1 MANKKEIPIKFTA
14 DTEDLKKADKEVKKL
29 SDSAIKKSK
38 TLSRNL
44 KRRFNEVKNSITYL
58 KKEGIDTADVM
69 SRLKNLMSDETIF
82 TKKGIVR
89 SRFTSNQDVENLKMM
104 VEEFKTLGKLSDKL
118 RGNLVSSRSQ
128 YSASIRQKA
137 EENAAFN
144 AKMSEAGFQDISNK
158 NVRRLSEKFESLI
171 RKADKFGNKGLS
183 TKTSLATMYSGLEG
197 SFGTLL
203 SSYIEKVEQ
212 LQRAYLN
219 TAGGA
224 DKLNKELTQLKRNF
238 GNDVDNVVKKYS
250 DGINDANDK
259 LKELAKTMEAESKG
273 QISALQ
279 KLSKRAGI
287 YLSYR
292 LINEATVGFENL
304 VKAAFQMETKFADIQ
319 SITAATNE
327 DMSKLKTT
335 IFEVGQNSKFTVD
348 ELAEATTTLGQAGL
362 SANEINNVLE
372 TTSNLAM
379 ATGSSLESTVDVM
392 TSAIAVWGLNSEEA
406 EHLADIMVSGMNKTK
421 ATLDTFRMSVQYA
434 GSTVAGLNVN
444 FEDFAAVIS
453 AAANAG
459 LRSSVIGTGLRAVI
473 SELQAPTVR
482 LVENL
487 SKLGITQEDVDIRA
501 IGLIQTLQN
510 LKDSGINASNAYQIF
525 NKRAATF
532 YVSLLG
538 QIDSIEE
545 LRKAFSETN
554 VAVKAA
560 GIQMDTASAKFTALK
575 NRMVEGFYEM
585 QQSSRGW
592 IDYLIAGINKVL
604 DLISKIHSGFN
615 YLTMSKTQN
624 ALGDTEEF
632 VKGKSKVLLKGKNLE
647 SSLTSGKDSYT
658 SDMIK
663 LNNAIAKYNVMAKEE
678 GGITIKQAEN
688 VEDLKDKYDELLK
701 VLRGFNLGVSGSI
714 NNQISGVYNQA
725 ASSGLSDLLSS
736 KQYDRASRSVI
747 SERAGWFGNK
757 YKVSEALDKESTEL
771 FTEYFEDVKNRLK
784 KGENLESINESYAKK
799 GLSDLQKLILER
811 AITSV
816 KEALKTSNFLSNFL
830 VKDSE
835 EQIKKVVEQNQGN
848 EVTNNWDKLSSENR
862 QLKAK
867 DLNSRINNLL
877 AKGLDERSEAVK
889 ALYKQLDELE
899 KINIDLDYKSGNI
912 SDVEHTTA
920 LRDLETKILNRGK
933 SKYPDGRMPKTDALL
948 EAYKLRIAAAQ
959 YPSERASAYRQGALN
974 YLNENSTA
982 GMSEL
987 YGYYS
992 NKASKLES
1000 LKAGIV
1006 NKQTLNDMKKS
1017 YGDLF
1022 DAVNKGQISVEEADR
1037 KSNNVVS
1044 TMLSLD
1050 KSIQQVEG
1058 EFGNLDNVS
1067 LDNINEQ
1074 LSTLNDKLNA
1084 IRNSSLSP
1092 WEKFAEGWYKTVQE
1106 MAKQYDSVSLG
1117 KLFAE
1122 DVGNGLSN
1130 ALYEISTSSK
1140 SVKESFKDMARSIV
1154 EDLNKM
1160 IIKMIVFK
1168 AIEAGANSFIG
1179 IEDMGGTKTGD
1190 APIPTPRPTRGAAT
1204 GGLVR
1209 GGTANRDS
1217 VGAKLMPGEYVLKK
1231 SAVDALG
1238 TNFLNDL
1245 NTNAAQTLSN
1255 TAAQLGGMSYDNES
1269 TSEPSVVNVWV
1280 VSKEEEAQMGPNDII
1295 ATISRDIRN
1304 GGQTKRLIQS
1314 VVAGRK

>member
-1 MANKKEIPIKFTA
+1 MANEKEIPIKFTG
-14 DTEDLKKADKEVKKL
+14 DTEDLKKSYKEVDKL

-38 TLSRNL
+38 TLSKNL
-44 KRRFNEVKNSITYL
+44 KRRLNEVKNSITYL

-69 SRLKNLMSDETIF
+69 SRLKNLMSDEAIF
-82 TKKGIVR
+82 TKKGVVR
-89 SRFTSNQDVENLKMM
+89 SRFTSNEDVKNLQMM
-104 VEEFKTLGKLSDKL
+104 VEEFKTLAKLSDKL

-171 RKADKFGNKGLS
+171 RKADRFGNKGLS

-203 SSYIEKVEQ
+203 SSYIAKVEQ
-212 LQRAYLN
+212 SQRAHLN
-219 TAGGA
+219 TPGGA

-238 GNDVDNVVKKYS
+238 GSDVDNIVKKYS
-250 DGINDANDK
+250 DGINEANDK
-259 LKELAKTMEAESKG
+259 LKELAKTMEAESKKT
-273 QISALQ
+273 SALR
-279 KLSKRAGI
+279 KLGKRAGI

-406 EHLADIMVSGMNKTK
+406 EHLADVMVSGMNKTK

-487 SKLGITQEDVDIRA
+487 SKLGITQEDVDIRS

-545 LRKAFSETN
+545 LRKAFSETD

-604 DLISKIHSGFN
+604 DLISKLHSGFN

-658 SDMIK
+658 SDIIK

-725 ASSGLSDLLSS
+725 ASSGLNDLLSS

-747 SERAGWFGNK
+747 SERVGWFGNK
-757 YKVSEALDKESTEL
+757 YKVSEALDKETTEL

-799 GLSDLQKLILER
+799 GLSDLQKFILER

-830 VKDSE
+830 IKDSE
-835 EQIKKVVEQNQGN
+835 EQIKTVVEQSQGN
-848 EVTNNWDKLSSENR
+848 EVSSNWDKLSSENR

-1000 LKAGIV
+1000 LKAGVV

-1058 EFGNLDNVS
+1058 EFGNLDNIS

-1168 AIEAGANSFIG
+1168 AIEAGANSF
-1179 IEDMGGTKTGD
+1179 MGNGVEESGGVISSGSFTTHS
-1190 APIPTPRPTRGAAT
+1190 AT

-1269 TSEPSVVNVWV
+1269 ASEPSVVNVWV

>member
-38 TLSRNL
+38 TLSENL
-44 KRRFNEVKNSITYL
+44 KRRLNEVKNSITYL

-89 SRFTSNQDVENLKMM
+89 SRFTSNQDVKNLQMM
-104 VEEFKTLGKLSDKL
+104 VEEFKTLAKLSDKL

-203 SSYIEKVEQ
+203 SSYIAKVEQ

-238 GNDVDNVVKKYS
+238 GSDVDNIVKKYS

-259 LKELAKTMEAESKG
+259 LKELAKTMEAESKKT
-273 QISALQ
+273 SALR

-406 EHLADIMVSGMNKTK
+406 EHLADVMVSGMNKTK

-482 LVENL
+482 LAENL
-487 SKLGITQEDVDIRA
+487 SKLGITQEDVDIRS

-545 LRKAFSETN
+545 LRKAFSETD

-604 DLISKIHSGFN
+604 DLISKLHSGFN
-615 YLTMSKTQN
+615 YLTMSKTQD

-663 LNNAIAKYNVMAKEE
+663 LNNAIAIYNVMAKEE

-757 YKVSEALDKESTEL
+757 NKVSEALDKETTEL

-799 GLSDLQKLILER
+799 GLSDLQKVILER

-848 EVTNNWDKLSSENR
+848 EVSSNWDKLSSENR

-1000 LKAGIV
+1000 LKAGVV

-1084 IRNSSLSP
+1084 IRNSSLSS

-1168 AIEAGANSFIG
+1168 AIEAGANSF
-1179 IEDMGGTKTGD
+1179 MGNGVEESGGVISSGSFTTHS
-1190 APIPTPRPTRGAAT
+1190 AT

-1269 TSEPSVVNVWV
+1269 ASEPSVVNVWV

>member
-44 KRRFNEVKNSITYL
+44 KYRFNEVKNSITYL

-82 TKKGIVR
+82 TKKGTVR

-144 AKMSEAGFQDISNK
+144 AKMSEAGFQDISSK

-171 RKADKFGNKGLS
+171 RKADRFGNKGLS

-212 LQRAYLN
+212 LQRTYLN

-238 GNDVDNVVKKYS
+238 GNDVDNTVKKYS
-250 DGINDANDK
+250 DGINEANDK

-406 EHLADIMVSGMNKTK
+406 EHLADVMVSGMNKTK

-482 LVENL
+482 LVKNL
-487 SKLGITQEDVDIRA
+487 SKLGITQEDVDIRS

-510 LKDSGINASNAYQIF
+510 LKDSGVNASNAYQIF

-545 LRKAFSETN
+545 LRKAFSETD

-604 DLISKIHSGFN
+604 DLISKLHSGFN
-615 YLTMSKTQN
+615 YLTMSKTQD

-771 FTEYFEDVKNRLK
+771 FSEYFEDVKNRLK
-784 KGENLESINESYAKK
+784 KGENLESINESYDKK
-799 GLSDLQKLILER
+799 GLSDLQKVILER

-830 VKDSE
+830 IKDSE

-848 EVTNNWDKLSSENR
+848 KVSSNWDKHSN
-862 QLKAK
+862 A
-867 DLNSRINNLL
+867 
-877 AKGLDERSEAVK
+877 
-889 ALYKQLDELE
+889 
-899 KINIDLDYKSGNI
+899 
-912 SDVEHTTA
+912 H
-920 LRDLETKILNRGK
+920 
-933 SKYPDGRMPKTDALL
+933 MPKTDAVL

-992 NKASKLES
+992 NKVSKLES

-1022 DAVNKGQISVEEADR
+1022 EAVNKGQISVEEADR

-1130 ALYEISTSSK
+1130 ALYEISTGSK

-1168 AIEAGANSFIG
+1168 AIESGANYFMGNG
-1179 IEDMGGTKTGD
+1179 IEESGGVTSSGSFT
-1190 APIPTPRPTRGAAT
+1190 THSAT

-1269 TSEPSVVNVWV
+1269 ASEPSVVNVWV

>member
-1 MANKKEIPIKFTA
+1 MLHPF
-14 DTEDLKKADKEVKKL
+14 VC
-29 SDSAIKKSK
+29 
-38 TLSRNL
+38 
-44 KRRFNEVKNSITYL
+44 
-58 KKEGIDTADVM
+58 
-69 SRLKNLMSDETIF
+69 
-82 TKKGIVR
+82 
-89 SRFTSNQDVENLKMM
+89 
-104 VEEFKTLGKLSDKL
+104 EF
-118 RGNLVSSRSQ
+118 
-128 YSASIRQKA
+128 
-137 EENAAFN
+137 
-144 AKMSEAGFQDISNK
+144 
-158 NVRRLSEKFESLI
+158 
-171 RKADKFGNKGLS
+171 
-183 TKTSLATMYSGLEG
+183 
-197 SFGTLL
+197 
-203 SSYIEKVEQ
+203 
-212 LQRAYLN
+212 
-219 TAGGA
+219 
-224 DKLNKELTQLKRNF
+224 
-238 GNDVDNVVKKYS
+238 
-250 DGINDANDK
+250 
-259 LKELAKTMEAESKG
+259 
-273 QISALQ
+273 
-279 KLSKRAGI
+279 
-287 YLSYR
+287 
-292 LINEATVGFENL
+292 
-304 VKAAFQMETKFADIQ
+304 
-319 SITAATNE
+319 
-327 DMSKLKTT
+327 
-335 IFEVGQNSKFTVD
+335 
-348 ELAEATTTLGQAGL
+348 
-362 SANEINNVLE
+362 
-372 TTSNLAM
+372 
-379 ATGSSLESTVDVM
+379 
-392 TSAIAVWGLNSEEA
+392 
-406 EHLADIMVSGMNKTK
+406 
-421 ATLDTFRMSVQYA
+421 
-434 GSTVAGLNVN
+434 
-444 FEDFAAVIS
+444 
-453 AAANAG
+453 
-459 LRSSVIGTGLRAVI
+459 
-473 SELQAPTVR
+473 
-482 LVENL
+482 
-487 SKLGITQEDVDIRA
+487 
-501 IGLIQTLQN
+501 
-510 LKDSGINASNAYQIF
+510 
-525 NKRAATF
+525 
-532 YVSLLG
+532 
-538 QIDSIEE
+538 
-545 LRKAFSETN
+545 
-554 VAVKAA
+554 
-560 GIQMDTASAKFTALK
+560 
-575 NRMVEGFYEM
+575 
-585 QQSSRGW
+585 
-592 IDYLIAGINKVL
+592 
-604 DLISKIHSGFN
+604 
-615 YLTMSKTQN
+615 
-624 ALGDTEEF
+624 
-632 VKGKSKVLLKGKNLE
+632 
-647 SSLTSGKDSYT
+647 
-658 SDMIK
+658 
-663 LNNAIAKYNVMAKEE
+663 
-678 GGITIKQAEN
+678 
-688 VEDLKDKYDELLK
+688 
-701 VLRGFNLGVSGSI
+701 
-714 NNQISGVYNQA
+714 
-725 ASSGLSDLLSS
+725 
-736 KQYDRASRSVI
+736 
-747 SERAGWFGNK
+747 
-757 YKVSEALDKESTEL
+757 
-771 FTEYFEDVKNRLK
+771 
-784 KGENLESINESYAKK
+784 
-799 GLSDLQKLILER
+799 
-811 AITSV
+811 
-816 KEALKTSNFLSNFL
+816 
-830 VKDSE
+830 
-835 EQIKKVVEQNQGN
+835 
-848 EVTNNWDKLSSENR
+848 
-862 QLKAK
+862 
-867 DLNSRINNLL
+867 
-877 AKGLDERSEAVK
+877 
-889 ALYKQLDELE
+889 E

-1122 DVGNGLSN
+1122 DVGNGLSD

-1168 AIEAGANSFIG
+1168 AIEAGANSF
-1179 IEDMGGTKTGD
+1179 MGNGVEESGGVISSGSFTTHS
-1190 APIPTPRPTRGAAT
+1190 AT

-1269 TSEPSVVNVWV
+1269 ASEPSVVNVWV

>member
-38 TLSRNL
+38 TLSENL
-44 KRRFNEVKNSITYL
+44 KRRLNEVKNSITYL

-69 SRLKNLMSDETIF
+69 SRLKNLMSDEAIF
-82 TKKGIVR
+82 TKKGVVR
-89 SRFTSNQDVENLKMM
+89 SRFTSNQDVKNLQMM
-104 VEEFKTLGKLSDKL
+104 VEEFKTLAKLSDKL

-144 AKMSEAGFQDISNK
+144 AKMSAAGFQDISSK

-171 RKADKFGNKGLS
+171 RKADRFGNKGLS

-203 SSYIEKVEQ
+203 SSYIAKVEQ

-238 GNDVDNVVKKYS
+238 GSDVDNNVKKYS
-250 DGINDANDK
+250 DEINKANNK
-259 LKELAKTMEAESKG
+259 LRELAKTMEVESKG
-273 QISALQ
+273 QMSALQ

-406 EHLADIMVSGMNKTK
+406 EHLADVMVSGMNKTK

-487 SKLGITQEDVDIRA
+487 SKLGITQEDVDIRS

-604 DLISKIHSGFN
+604 DLISKLHSGFN

-799 GLSDLQKLILER
+799 GLSDLQKVILER

-830 VKDSE
+830 IKDSE
-835 EQIKKVVEQNQGN
+835 EQIKTVVEQSQGN
-848 EVTNNWDKLSSENR
+848 EVSSNWDKLSSENR

-899 KINIDLDYKSGNI
+899 KTNIDLDYKSGNI
-912 SDVEHTTA
+912 SDVEHTIA
-920 LRDLETKILNRGK
+920 LRDLKTKILNRGK
-933 SKYPDGRMPKTDALL
+933 SKYSNGRMPKTDALL

-1168 AIEAGANSFIG
+1168 AIEAGANSF
-1179 IEDMGGTKTGD
+1179 MGNGVEESGGVISSGSFTTHS
-1190 APIPTPRPTRGAAT
+1190 AT

-1269 TSEPSVVNVWV
+1269 ASEPSVVNVWV

>member
-38 TLSRNL
+38 TLSENL
-44 KRRFNEVKNSITYL
+44 KRRLNEVKNSITYL

-69 SRLKNLMSDETIF
+69 SRLKNLMSDEAIF

-89 SRFTSNQDVENLKMM
+89 SRFTSNQDVKNLQMM
-104 VEEFKTLGKLSDKL
+104 VEEFKTLAKLSDKL

-144 AKMSEAGFQDISNK
+144 AKMSTAGFQDISSK

-171 RKADKFGNKGLS
+171 RKADRFGNKGLS

-203 SSYIEKVEQ
+203 SSYIAKIEQ

-238 GNDVDNVVKKYS
+238 GSDVDNNVKKYS
-250 DGINDANDK
+250 DEINKANDK
-259 LKELAKTMEAESKG
+259 LRELAKTMEVESKKT
-273 QISALQ
+273 SALR

-406 EHLADIMVSGMNKTK
+406 EHLADVMVSGMNKTK

-487 SKLGITQEDVDIRA
+487 SKLGITQEDVDIRS

-545 LRKAFSETN
+545 LRKAFSETD

-560 GIQMDTASAKFTALK
+560 GIQMDTASAKFTSLK

-604 DLISKIHSGFN
+604 DLISKLHSGFN

-799 GLSDLQKLILER
+799 GLSDLQKVILER

-830 VKDSE
+830 IKDSE
-835 EQIKKVVEQNQGN
+835 EQIKTVVEQSQGN
-848 EVTNNWDKLSSENR
+848 EVSSNWDKLSSENR

-933 SKYPDGRMPKTDALL
+933 SKYSNGRMPKTDALL

-1168 AIEAGANSFIG
+1168 AIEAGANSF
-1179 IEDMGGTKTGD
+1179 MGNGVEESGGVISSGSFTTHS
-1190 APIPTPRPTRGAAT
+1190 AT

-1269 TSEPSVVNVWV
+1269 ASEPSVVNVWV

>member
-1 MANKKEIPIKFTA
+1 MANKKEIPIKFTG
-14 DTEDLKKADKEVKKL
+14 DTEDLKKSYKEVDKL

-38 TLSRNL
+38 TLSENL
-44 KRRFNEVKNSITYL
+44 KRRLNEVKNSITYL

-69 SRLKNLMSDETIF
+69 SRLKNLMSDEAIF

-89 SRFTSNQDVENLKMM
+89 SRFTSNQDVKNLQMM
-104 VEEFKTLGKLSDKL
+104 VEEFKTLAKLSDKL

-144 AKMSEAGFQDISNK
+144 AKMSTAGFQDISSK

-203 SSYIEKVEQ
+203 SSYIAKVEQ

-238 GNDVDNVVKKYS
+238 GSDVDNIVKKYS

-259 LKELAKTMEAESKG
+259 LKELAKTMEAESK
-273 QISALQ
+273 QTSALR
-279 KLSKRAGI
+279 KLGKRAGI

-406 EHLADIMVSGMNKTK
+406 EHLADVMVSGMNKTK

-487 SKLGITQEDVDIRA
+487 SKLGITQEDVDIRS

-545 LRKAFSETN
+545 LRKAFSETD

-604 DLISKIHSGFN
+604 DLISKLHSGFN
-615 YLTMSKTQN
+615 YLTMSKTQDT
-624 ALGDTEEF
+624 LGDTEEF

-799 GLSDLQKLILER
+799 GLSDLQKVILER

-848 EVTNNWDKLSSENR
+848 EVTNNWDKLSSKNR

-867 DLNSRINNLL
+867 DLNSRIDNLL

-912 SDVEHTTA
+912 SDVEYTTA

-933 SKYPDGRMPKTDALL
+933 SKSRGNGRMPKTDSLL

-1000 LKAGIV
+1000 LKAGVV

-1106 MAKQYDSVSLG
+1106 MTKQYDSVSLG

-1122 DVGNGLSN
+1122 DVGNGLSD

-1168 AIEAGANSFIG
+1168 AIEAGANYFMGNGVTESGGVTSSGSF
-1179 IEDMGGTKTGD
+1179 TTHS
-1190 APIPTPRPTRGAAT
+1190 AT

-1269 TSEPSVVNVWV
+1269 ASEPSVVNVWV

>member
-1 MANKKEIPIKFTA
+1 MANEKEIPIKFTG
-14 DTEDLKKADKEVKKL
+14 DTEDLKKSYKEVDKL

-38 TLSRNL
+38 TLSQNL

-58 KKEGIDTADVM
+58 KKEGIDTADVI
-69 SRLKNLMSDETIF
+69 SRLKNLMSDEAIF
-82 TKKGIVR
+82 TKKGTVR
-89 SRFTSNQDVENLKMM
+89 SRFTSNRDVENLQMM
-104 VEEFKTLGKLSDKL
+104 IQEFKTLGKLSDKL

-171 RKADKFGNKGLS
+171 RKADRFGNKGLS

-238 GNDVDNVVKKYS
+238 GNDVDNIVKKYS

-259 LKELAKTMEAESKG
+259 LRELAKTMEAESK
-273 QISALQ
+273 QTSALR
-279 KLSKRAGI
+279 KLGKRAGI

-406 EHLADIMVSGMNKTK
+406 EHLADVMVSGMNKTK

-487 SKLGITQEDVDIRA
+487 SKLGITQEDVDIRS

-525 NKRAATF
+525 SKRAATF

-545 LRKAFSETN
+545 LRKAFSETD

-604 DLISKIHSGFN
+604 DLISKLHSGFN
-615 YLTMSKTQN
+615 YLTTSKTQD

-757 YKVSEALDKESTEL
+757 YKVSEALDKETTEL

-799 GLSDLQKLILER
+799 GLSDLQKVILER

-830 VKDSE
+830 IKDSE
-835 EQIKKVVEQNQGN
+835 EQIKTVVEQSQGN
-848 EVTNNWDKLSSENR
+848 EVSSNWDKLSSENR

-1000 LKAGIV
+1000 LKAGVV

-1092 WEKFAEGWYKTVQE
+1092 WDKFTEGWYKTVQE

-1122 DVGNGLSN
+1122 DVGNGLSD

-1168 AIEAGANSFIG
+1168 AIEAGANYFMGNGVTESGGVTSSGSF
-1179 IEDMGGTKTGD
+1179 TTHS
-1190 APIPTPRPTRGAAT
+1190 AT

-1269 TSEPSVVNVWV
+1269 ASEPSVVNVWV

>member
-38 TLSRNL
+38 TLSENL
-44 KRRFNEVKNSITYL
+44 KRRLNEVKNSITYL

-69 SRLKNLMSDETIF
+69 SRLKNLMSDEAIF

-89 SRFTSNQDVENLKMM
+89 SRFTSNQDVKNLQMM
-104 VEEFKTLGKLSDKL
+104 VEEFKTLAKLSDKL

-144 AKMSEAGFQDISNK
+144 AKMSAAGFQDISSK

-171 RKADKFGNKGLS
+171 RKADRFGNKGLS

-203 SSYIEKVEQ
+203 SSYIAKIEQ

-238 GNDVDNVVKKYS
+238 GSDVDNNVKKYS
-250 DGINDANDK
+250 DEINKANDK
-259 LKELAKTMEAESKG
+259 LRELAKTMEAESK
-273 QISALQ
+273 QTSALR
-279 KLSKRAGI
+279 KLGKRAGI

-487 SKLGITQEDVDIRA
+487 SKLGITQEDVDIRS

-545 LRKAFSETN
+545 LRKAFSETD

-604 DLISKIHSGFN
+604 DLISKLHSGFN
-615 YLTMSKTQN
+615 YLTMSKTQD

-725 ASSGLSDLLSS
+725 ASSGLNDLLSS

-757 YKVSEALDKESTEL
+757 YKVSEALDKETTEL

-799 GLSDLQKLILER
+799 GLSDLQKVILEK

-830 VKDSE
+830 IKDSE
-835 EQIKKVVEQNQGN
+835 EQIKTVVEQSQGN
-848 EVTNNWDKLSSENR
+848 EVSSNWDKLSSENR

-1000 LKAGIV
+1000 LKAGVV

-1092 WEKFAEGWYKTVQE
+1092 WDKFTEGWYKTVQE

-1122 DVGNGLSN
+1122 DVGNGLSD

-1168 AIEAGANSFIG
+1168 AIEAGANYFMGNGVTESGGVTSSGSF
-1179 IEDMGGTKTGD
+1179 TTHS
-1190 APIPTPRPTRGAAT
+1190 AT

-1269 TSEPSVVNVWV
+1269 ASEPSVVNVWV

>member
-38 TLSRNL
+38 TLSQNL

-58 KKEGIDTADVM
+58 KKEGIDTADVI

-82 TKKGIVR
+82 TKKGTVR
-89 SRFTSNQDVENLKMM
+89 SRFTSNKDVENLQMM
-104 VEEFKTLGKLSDKL
+104 VQEFKTLGKLSDKL

-144 AKMSEAGFQDISNK
+144 AKMSAAGFQDISSK

-171 RKADKFGNKGLS
+171 RKADRFGNKGLS

-259 LKELAKTMEAESKG
+259 LKELAKTMEVESKG
-273 QISALQ
+273 QMSALQ

-392 TSAIAVWGLNSEEA
+392 TSAIAVWALNSEEA
-406 EHLADIMVSGMNKTK
+406 EHLADVMVSGMNKTK

-487 SKLGITQEDVDIRA
+487 SKLGITQEDVDIKS

-532 YVSLLG
+532 YLSLLG

-545 LRKAFSETN
+545 LRKAFSETD

-604 DLISKIHSGFN
+604 DLISKLHSGFN

-747 SERAGWFGNK
+747 SERAGLFGNK
-757 YKVSEALDKESTEL
+757 RKVSEALDKETTEL

-799 GLSDLQKLILER
+799 GLSDLQKVILER

-933 SKYPDGRMPKTDALL
+933 SKVNKLGGRGRMPKTDALL

-1168 AIEAGANSFIG
+1168 AIEAGVNSF
-1179 IEDMGGTKTGD
+1179 MGNGVEESGGVTSSGSFT
-1190 APIPTPRPTRGAAT
+1190 THSAT

-1269 TSEPSVVNVWV
+1269 ASEPSVVNVWV

>member
-38 TLSRNL
+38 TLSENL
-44 KRRFNEVKNSITYL
+44 KRRLNEVKNSITYL

-82 TKKGIVR
+82 TKKGVVR
-89 SRFTSNQDVENLKMM
+89 SRFTSNRDVENLKMM

-171 RKADKFGNKGLS
+171 RKADRFGNKGLS

-203 SSYIEKVEQ
+203 SSYIAKIEQ

-238 GNDVDNVVKKYS
+238 GSDVDNNVKKYS
-250 DGINDANDK
+250 DEINKANDK
-259 LKELAKTMEAESKG
+259 LKELAKTMEAESK
-273 QISALQ
+273 QTSALR

-406 EHLADIMVSGMNKTK
+406 EHLADVMVSGMNKTK

-487 SKLGITQEDVDIRA
+487 SKLGITQEDVDIRS

-545 LRKAFSETN
+545 LRKAFSETD

-604 DLISKIHSGFN
+604 DLISKLHSGFN

-799 GLSDLQKLILER
+799 GLSDLQKVILER

-830 VKDSE
+830 IKDSE
-835 EQIKKVVEQNQGN
+835 DQTKKVVEQNQGN
-848 EVTNNWDKLSSENR
+848 EVTNNWDKLSIKNR
-862 QLKAK
+862 Q
-867 DLNSRINNLL
+867 
-877 AKGLDERSEAVK
+877 
-889 ALYKQLDELE
+889 
-899 KINIDLDYKSGNI
+899 
-912 SDVEHTTA
+912 
-920 LRDLETKILNRGK
+920 
-933 SKYPDGRMPKTDALL
+933 L

-959 YPSERASAYRQGALN
+959 YPSEIASAYRQGALN

-1000 LKAGIV
+1000 LKAGVV

-1092 WEKFAEGWYKTVQE
+1092 REKFAEGWYKTVQE

-1168 AIEAGANSFIG
+1168 AIEAGVNSFMG
-1179 IEDMGGTKTGD
+1179 NEDMGGTKTGD

-1269 TSEPSVVNVWV
+1269 ASEPSVVNVWV

>member
-38 TLSRNL
+38 TLSENL
-44 KRRFNEVKNSITYL
+44 KRRLNEVKNSITYL

-69 SRLKNLMSDETIF
+69 SRLKNLMSDEAIF

-89 SRFTSNQDVENLKMM
+89 SRFTSNQDVKNLQMM
-104 VEEFKTLGKLSDKL
+104 VEEFKTLAKLSDKL

-144 AKMSEAGFQDISNK
+144 AKMSTAGFQDISSK

-171 RKADKFGNKGLS
+171 RKADRFGNKGLS

-203 SSYIEKVEQ
+203 SSYIAKIEQ

-238 GNDVDNVVKKYS
+238 GSDVDNNVKKYS
-250 DGINDANDK
+250 DEINKANDK
-259 LKELAKTMEAESKG
+259 LRELAKTMEVESKKT
-273 QISALQ
+273 SALR

-406 EHLADIMVSGMNKTK
+406 EHLADVMVSGMNKTK

-487 SKLGITQEDVDIRA
+487 SKLGITQEDVDIRS

-545 LRKAFSETN
+545 LRKAFSETD

-560 GIQMDTASAKFTALK
+560 GIQMDTASAKFTSLK

-604 DLISKIHSGFN
+604 DLISKLHSGFN

-799 GLSDLQKLILER
+799 GLSDLQKVILER

-830 VKDSE
+830 IKDSE
-835 EQIKKVVEQNQGN
+835 EQIKTVVEQSQGN
-848 EVTNNWDKLSSENR
+848 EVSSNWDKLSSENR

-933 SKYPDGRMPKTDALL
+933 SKYSNGRMPKTDALL

-1122 DVGNGLSN
+1122 DVGNGLSD

-1168 AIEAGANSFIG
+1168 AIEAGANSF
-1179 IEDMGGTKTGD
+1179 MGNGVEESGGVISSGSFTTHS
-1190 APIPTPRPTRGAAT
+1190 AT

-1269 TSEPSVVNVWV
+1269 ASEPSVVNVWV

>member
-38 TLSRNL
+38 TLSENL
-44 KRRFNEVKNSITYL
+44 KRRLNEVKNSITYL

-69 SRLKNLMSDETIF
+69 SRLKNLMSDEAIF

-89 SRFTSNQDVENLKMM
+89 SRFTSNQDVKNLQMM
-104 VEEFKTLGKLSDKL
+104 VEEFKTLAKLSDKL

-144 AKMSEAGFQDISNK
+144 AKMSTAGFQDISSK

-203 SSYIEKVEQ
+203 SSYIAKVEQ

-238 GNDVDNVVKKYS
+238 GSDVDNNVKKYS
-250 DGINDANDK
+250 DEINKANDK
-259 LKELAKTMEAESKG
+259 LRELAKTMEVESKG
-273 QISALQ
+273 QISAFQ

-292 LINEATVGFENL
+292 FINEATVGFENL

-406 EHLADIMVSGMNKTK
+406 EHLADVMVSGMNKTK

-487 SKLGITQEDVDIRA
+487 SKLGITQEDVDIRS

-545 LRKAFSETN
+545 LRKAFSETD

-604 DLISKIHSGFN
+604 DLISKLHSGFN

-725 ASSGLSDLLSS
+725 ASSGLNDLLSS

-799 GLSDLQKLILER
+799 GLSDLQKVILER

-835 EQIKKVVEQNQGN
+835 EQIKTIVEQSQGN
-848 EVTNNWDKLSSENR
+848 EVSSNWDKLSSENR

-1000 LKAGIV
+1000 LKAGVV

-1092 WEKFAEGWYKTVQE
+1092 WEKFTEGWYKTVQE

-1122 DVGNGLSN
+1122 DVGNGLSD

-1168 AIEAGANSFIG
+1168 AIEAGANSFMG
-1179 IEDMGGTKTGD
+1179 IEDMGGTKTGA
-1190 APIPTPRPTRGAAT
+1190 APIPTARPTIGAAT

-1269 TSEPSVVNVWV
+1269 ASEPSVVNVWV

>member
-1 MANKKEIPIKFTA
+1 MADEKEIPIKFTA
-14 DTEDLKKADKEVKKL
+14 DTEDLNKGEKKINKL

-38 TLSRNL
+38 TLSQNL
-44 KRRFNEVKNSITYL
+44 RRRFNEVKNSITYL
-58 KKEGIDTADVM
+58 KKEGIDTADVI

-82 TKKGIVR
+82 TKKGTVR
-89 SRFTSNQDVENLKMM
+89 SRFTSNKDVENLQMM
-104 VEEFKTLGKLSDKL
+104 VQEFKTLGKLSDKL

-144 AKMSEAGFQDISNK
+144 AKMSKAGFQDISSK

-203 SSYIEKVEQ
+203 SSYIAKVEQ

-238 GNDVDNVVKKYS
+238 GSDVDNVVKKYS

-259 LKELAKTMEAESKG
+259 LKELAKTMEAESK
-273 QISALQ
+273 QTSALR
-279 KLSKRAGI
+279 KLGKRAGI

-292 LINEATVGFENL
+292 LINEATTGFENL

-362 SANEINNVLE
+362 NANEINNVLE

-406 EHLADIMVSGMNKTK
+406 EHLADVMVSGMNKTK

-487 SKLGITQEDVDIRA
+487 SKLGITQEDVDIRS

-525 NKRAATF
+525 SKRAATF

-545 LRKAFSETN
+545 LRKAFSETD

-560 GIQMDTASAKFTALK
+560 GIQMNTASAKFTALK

-604 DLISKIHSGFN
+604 DLISKLHSGFN
-615 YLTMSKTQN
+615 YLTMSKTQD

-747 SERAGWFGNK
+747 SERAGLFGNK
-757 YKVSEALDKESTEL
+757 NKVSEALDKETTEL

-799 GLSDLQKLILER
+799 GLSDLQKVILEK

-830 VKDSE
+830 IKDSE
-835 EQIKKVVEQNQGN
+835 EQIKTVVEQSQGN
-848 EVTNNWDKLSSENR
+848 EVSSNWDKLSSENR

-1122 DVGNGLSN
+1122 DVGNGLSD

-1168 AIEAGANSFIG
+1168 AIEAGANYFMGNGVTESGGVTSSGSF
-1179 IEDMGGTKTGD
+1179 TTHS
-1190 APIPTPRPTRGAAT
+1190 AT

-1255 TAAQLGGMSYDNES
+1255 TAAQLGGMSYHNES
-1269 TSEPSVVNVWV
+1269 ASEPSVVNVWV

>member
-38 TLSRNL
+38 TLSQNL

-58 KKEGIDTADVM
+58 KKEGIDTADVI

-82 TKKGIVR
+82 TKKGTVR
-89 SRFTSNQDVENLKMM
+89 SRFTSNKDVENLQMM
-104 VEEFKTLGKLSDKL
+104 VQEFKTLGKLSDKL

-238 GNDVDNVVKKYS
+238 GNDVDNIVKKYS

-259 LKELAKTMEAESKG
+259 LKELAKTMEAESK
-273 QISALQ
+273 QTSALR
-279 KLSKRAGI
+279 KLGKRAGI

-406 EHLADIMVSGMNKTK
+406 EHLADVMVSGMNKTK

-487 SKLGITQEDVDIRA
+487 SKLGITQEDVDIRS

-525 NKRAATF
+525 SKRAATF

-545 LRKAFSETN
+545 LRKAFSETD

-585 QQSSRGW
+585 QQSFRGW

-604 DLISKIHSGFN
+604 DLISKLHSGFN
-615 YLTMSKTQN
+615 YLTTSKTQD

-647 SSLTSGKDSYT
+647 SSLTSGKDYYT

-725 ASSGLSDLLSS
+725 ASIGLNDLLSS

-747 SERAGWFGNK
+747 SERAGLFGNK
-757 YKVSEALDKESTEL
+757 NKVSEALDKESTEL

-799 GLSDLQKLILER
+799 GLSDLQKVILEK

-830 VKDSE
+830 IKDSK
-835 EQIKKVVEQNQGN
+835 EQIKTVVEQSQGN
-848 EVTNNWDKLSSENR
+848 EVSSNWDKLSSENR

-933 SKYPDGRMPKTDALL
+933 SKSKSKYSNGRMPKTDALL

-1000 LKAGIV
+1000 LKAGVV

-1122 DVGNGLSN
+1122 DVGNGLSD

-1168 AIEAGANSFIG
+1168 AIEAGANYFMGNGVTESGGVISSGSF
-1179 IEDMGGTKTGD
+1179 TTHS
-1190 APIPTPRPTRGAAT
+1190 AT

-1269 TSEPSVVNVWV
+1269 ASEPSVVNVWV

>member
-14 DTEDLKKADKEVKKL
+14 DTEDLKKSYKEVDKL

-38 TLSRNL
+38 TLSENL
-44 KRRFNEVKNSITYL
+44 KRRLNEVKNSITYL

-69 SRLKNLMSDETIF
+69 SRLKNLMSDEAIF
-82 TKKGIVR
+82 TKKGVVR
-89 SRFTSNQDVENLKMM
+89 SRFTSNQDVKNLQMM
-104 VEEFKTLGKLSDKL
+104 VEEFKTLAKLSDKL

-144 AKMSEAGFQDISNK
+144 AKMSTAGFQDISSK

-171 RKADKFGNKGLS
+171 RKADRFGNKGLS

-203 SSYIEKVEQ
+203 SSYIAKIEQ

-238 GNDVDNVVKKYS
+238 GSDVDNNVNKYS
-250 DGINDANDK
+250 DEINKANDK
-259 LKELAKTMEAESKG
+259 LRELAKTMEVESKKT
-273 QISALQ
+273 SALR

-406 EHLADIMVSGMNKTK
+406 EHLADVMVSGMNKTK

-487 SKLGITQEDVDIRA
+487 SKLGITQEDVDIRS

-545 LRKAFSETN
+545 LRKAFSETD

-604 DLISKIHSGFN
+604 DLISKLHSGFN
-615 YLTMSKTQN
+615 YLTMSKTQD

-736 KQYDRASRSVI
+736 KQYDRASHLVI

-757 YKVSEALDKESTEL
+757 YKVSEALDKETTEL

-799 GLSDLQKLILER
+799 GLSDLQKVILER

-830 VKDSE
+830 IKDSE
-835 EQIKKVVEQNQGN
+835 EQIKTVVEQSQGN
-848 EVTNNWDKLSSENR
+848 EVSSNWDKLSSENR

-877 AKGLDERSEAVK
+877 AKGLDERSEGVK

-1000 LKAGIV
+1000 LKAGVV

-1074 LSTLNDKLNA
+1074 LNTLNDKLNA

-1122 DVGNGLSN
+1122 DVGNGLSD

-1168 AIEAGANSFIG
+1168 AIEAGVNSS
-1179 IEDMGGTKTGD
+1179 MGNGVTESGGVTSSGSF
-1190 APIPTPRPTRGAAT
+1190 TTHSAT

>member
-1 MANKKEIPIKFTA
+1 MANEKEIPIKFTG
-14 DTEDLKKADKEVKKL
+14 DTEDLKKSYKEVDKL

-38 TLSRNL
+38 TLSKNL
-44 KRRFNEVKNSITYL
+44 KRRLNEVKNSITYL

-69 SRLKNLMSDETIF
+69 SRLKNLMSDEAIF
-82 TKKGIVR
+82 TKKGVVR
-89 SRFTSNQDVENLKMM
+89 SRFTSNEDVKNLQMM
-104 VEEFKTLGKLSDKL
+104 VEEFKTLAKLSDKL
-118 RGNLVSSRSQ
+118 RRNLVSSRSQ

-171 RKADKFGNKGLS
+171 KKADKFGNKGLS

-203 SSYIEKVEQ
+203 SSYIAKVEQ
-212 LQRAYLN
+212 SQRAHLN
-219 TAGGA
+219 TPGGA

-238 GNDVDNVVKKYS
+238 GSDVDNIVKEYS
-250 DGINDANDK
+250 DGINEANDK
-259 LKELAKTMEAESKG
+259 LKELAKTMEAESKKT
-273 QISALQ
+273 SALR
-279 KLSKRAGI
+279 KLGKRAGI

-406 EHLADIMVSGMNKTK
+406 EHLADVMVSGMNKTK

-487 SKLGITQEDVDIRA
+487 SKLGITQEDVDIRS

-545 LRKAFSETN
+545 LRKAFSETD

-604 DLISKIHSGFN
+604 DLISKLHSGFN

-725 ASSGLSDLLSS
+725 ASSGLNDLLSS

-757 YKVSEALDKESTEL
+757 YKVGEALDKETTEL

-799 GLSDLQKLILER
+799 GLSDLQKFILER

-830 VKDSE
+830 IKDSE
-835 EQIKKVVEQNQGN
+835 EQIKTVVEQSQGN
-848 EVTNNWDKLSSENR
+848 EVSSNWDKLSSENR

-1000 LKAGIV
+1000 LKAGVV

-1058 EFGNLDNVS
+1058 EFGNLDNIS

-1168 AIEAGANSFIG
+1168 AIEAGANSF
-1179 IEDMGGTKTGD
+1179 MGNGVEESGGVTSSGSFT
-1190 APIPTPRPTRGAAT
+1190 THSAT

-1269 TSEPSVVNVWV
+1269 ASEPSVVNVWV

>member
-38 TLSRNL
+38 TLSENL
-44 KRRFNEVKNSITYL
+44 KRRLNEVKNSITYL

-69 SRLKNLMSDETIF
+69 SRLKNLMSDEAIF

-89 SRFTSNQDVENLKMM
+89 SRFTSNQDVKNLQMM
-104 VEEFKTLGKLSDKL
+104 VEEFKTLAKLSDKL

-144 AKMSEAGFQDISNK
+144 AKMSTAGFQDISSK

-171 RKADKFGNKGLS
+171 RKADRFGNKGLS

-203 SSYIEKVEQ
+203 SSYIAKIEQ

-238 GNDVDNVVKKYS
+238 GSDVDNNVKKYS
-250 DGINDANDK
+250 DEINKANDK
-259 LKELAKTMEAESKG
+259 LRELAKTMEVESKKT
-273 QISALQ
+273 SALR

-406 EHLADIMVSGMNKTK
+406 EHLADVMVSGMNKTK

-487 SKLGITQEDVDIRA
+487 SKLGITQEDVDIRS

-545 LRKAFSETN
+545 LRKAFSETD

-560 GIQMDTASAKFTALK
+560 GIQMDTASAKFTSLK

-604 DLISKIHSGFN
+604 DLISKLHSGFN

-799 GLSDLQKLILER
+799 GLSDLQKVILER

-830 VKDSE
+830 IKDSE
-835 EQIKKVVEQNQGN
+835 EQIKTVVEQSQGN
-848 EVTNNWDKLSSENR
+848 EVSSNWDKLSSENR

-1122 DVGNGLSN
+1122 DVGNGLSD

-1168 AIEAGANSFIG
+1168 AIEAGANSF
-1179 IEDMGGTKTGD
+1179 MGNGVEESGGVISSGSFTTHS
-1190 APIPTPRPTRGAAT
+1190 AT

-1269 TSEPSVVNVWV
+1269 ASEPSVVNVWV

>member
-14 DTEDLKKADKEVKKL
+14 DTEDLKKADKEVEKL

-38 TLSRNL
+38 TLSENL
-44 KRRFNEVKNSITYL
+44 KRRLNEVKNSITYL

-69 SRLKNLMSDETIF
+69 SRLKNLMSDEAIF
-82 TKKGIVR
+82 TKKGVVR
-89 SRFTSNQDVENLKMM
+89 SRFTSNQDVKNLQMM
-104 VEEFKTLGKLSDKL
+104 VEEFKTLAKLSDKL

-171 RKADKFGNKGLS
+171 RKADRFGNKGLS

-203 SSYIEKVEQ
+203 SSYIAKVEQ

-259 LKELAKTMEAESKG
+259 LKELAKTMEAESK
-273 QISALQ
+273 QTSALR

-406 EHLADIMVSGMNKTK
+406 EHLADVMVSGMNKTK

-487 SKLGITQEDVDIRA
+487 SKLGITQEDVDIRS

-799 GLSDLQKLILER
+799 GLSDLQKVILER

-830 VKDSE
+830 IKDSE
-835 EQIKKVVEQNQGN
+835 EQIKTVVEQSQGN
-848 EVTNNWDKLSSENR
+848 EVSSNWDKLSSENR

-933 SKYPDGRMPKTDALL
+933 SKYSNGRMPKTDALL

-1122 DVGNGLSN
+1122 DVGNGLSD

-1168 AIEAGANSFIG
+1168 AIEAGANSF
-1179 IEDMGGTKTGD
+1179 MGNGVEESGGVISSGSFTTHS
-1190 APIPTPRPTRGAAT
+1190 AT

-1269 TSEPSVVNVWV
+1269 ASEPSVVNVWV

>member
-14 DTEDLKKADKEVKKL
+14 DTEDLKKADKEVEKL

-38 TLSRNL
+38 TLSENL
-44 KRRFNEVKNSITYL
+44 KRRLNEVKNSITYL

-69 SRLKNLMSDETIF
+69 SRLKNLMSDEAIF
-82 TKKGIVR
+82 TKKGVVR
-89 SRFTSNQDVENLKMM
+89 SRFTSNQDVKNLQMM
-104 VEEFKTLGKLSDKL
+104 VEEFKTLAKLSDKL

-171 RKADKFGNKGLS
+171 RKADRFGNKGLS

-203 SSYIEKVEQ
+203 SSYIAKVEQ

-259 LKELAKTMEAESKG
+259 LKELAKTMEAESK
-273 QISALQ
+273 QTSALR

-406 EHLADIMVSGMNKTK
+406 EHLADVMVSGMNKTK

-487 SKLGITQEDVDIRA
+487 SKLGITQEDVDIRS

-604 DLISKIHSGFN
+604 DLISKLHSGFN

-799 GLSDLQKLILER
+799 GLSDLQKVILER

-830 VKDSE
+830 IKDSE
-835 EQIKKVVEQNQGN
+835 EQIKTVVEQSQGN
-848 EVTNNWDKLSSENR
+848 EVSSNWDKLSSENR

-933 SKYPDGRMPKTDALL
+933 SKYSNGRMPKTDALL

-1122 DVGNGLSN
+1122 DVGNGLSD

-1168 AIEAGANSFIG
+1168 AIEAGANYFMGNGVTESGGVTSSGSF
-1179 IEDMGGTKTGD
+1179 TTHS
-1190 APIPTPRPTRGAAT
+1190 AT

-1269 TSEPSVVNVWV
+1269 ASEPSVVNVWV

>member
-38 TLSRNL
+38 TLSENL
-44 KRRFNEVKNSITYL
+44 KRRLNEVKNSITYL

-69 SRLKNLMSDETIF
+69 SRLKNLMSDEAIF

-89 SRFTSNQDVENLKMM
+89 SRFTSNQDVKNLQMM
-104 VEEFKTLGKLSDKL
+104 VEEFKTLAKLSDKL

-144 AKMSEAGFQDISNK
+144 AKMSTAGFQDISSK

-171 RKADKFGNKGLS
+171 RKADRFGNKGLS

-203 SSYIEKVEQ
+203 SSYIAKIEQ

-238 GNDVDNVVKKYS
+238 GSDVDNNVKKYS
-250 DGINDANDK
+250 DEINKANDK
-259 LKELAKTMEAESKG
+259 LRELAKTMEVESKKT
-273 QISALQ
+273 SALR

-406 EHLADIMVSGMNKTK
+406 EHLADVMVSGMNKTK

-487 SKLGITQEDVDIRA
+487 SKLGITQEDVDIRS

-545 LRKAFSETN
+545 LRKAFSETD

-560 GIQMDTASAKFTALK
+560 GIQMDTASAKFTSLK

-604 DLISKIHSGFN
+604 DLISKLHSGFN

-799 GLSDLQKLILER
+799 GLSDLQKVILER

-830 VKDSE
+830 IKDSE
-835 EQIKKVVEQNQGN
+835 EQIKTVVEQSQGN
-848 EVTNNWDKLSSENR
+848 EVSSNWDKLSSENR

-1168 AIEAGANSFIG
+1168 AIEAGANSF
-1179 IEDMGGTKTGD
+1179 MGNGVEESGGVISSGSFTTHS
-1190 APIPTPRPTRGAAT
+1190 AT

-1269 TSEPSVVNVWV
+1269 ASEPSVVNVWV

>member
-38 TLSRNL
+38 TLSENL
-44 KRRFNEVKNSITYL
+44 KRRLNEVKNSITYL
-58 KKEGIDTADVM
+58 KKEGIDTSDVM
-69 SRLKNLMSDETIF
+69 SRLKNLMSDEAIF
-82 TKKGIVR
+82 TKKGVVR
-89 SRFTSNQDVENLKMM
+89 SRFTSNQDVKNLQMM
-104 VEEFKTLGKLSDKL
+104 VEEFKTLAKLSDKL

-144 AKMSEAGFQDISNK
+144 AKMSAAGFQDISNK

-171 RKADKFGNKGLS
+171 RKADRFGNKGLS

-203 SSYIEKVEQ
+203 SSYIAKVEQ

-259 LKELAKTMEAESKG
+259 LKELAKTMEAESK
-273 QISALQ
+273 QTSALR

-406 EHLADIMVSGMNKTK
+406 EHLADVMVSGMNKTK

-487 SKLGITQEDVDIRA
+487 SKLGITQEDVDIRS

-545 LRKAFSETN
+545 LRKAFSETD

-592 IDYLIAGINKVL
+592 IDYLIAAINKVL
-604 DLISKIHSGFN
+604 DLISKLHSGFN

-725 ASSGLSDLLSS
+725 ASSGLNDLLSS

-747 SERAGWFGNK
+747 SERAGLFGNK
-757 YKVSEALDKESTEL
+757 RKVSEALDKESSEL

-799 GLSDLQKLILER
+799 GLSDLQKVILER

-835 EQIKKVVEQNQGN
+835 EQIKKVVEQSQGN
-848 EVTNNWDKLSSENR
+848 EVSSNWDKLSSENR

-899 KINIDLDYKSGNI
+899 KTNIDLDYKSGNI
-912 SDVEHTTA
+912 SDVEHTMA
-920 LRDLETKILNRGK
+920 LRDLKTKILNRGK
-933 SKYPDGRMPKTDALL
+933 SKYSNGRMPKTDALL

-1168 AIEAGANSFIG
+1168 AIEAGANYFMGNGVTESGGVTSSGSF
-1179 IEDMGGTKTGD
+1179 TTHS
-1190 APIPTPRPTRGAAT
+1190 AT

>member
-1 MANKKEIPIKFTA
+1 MADEKEIPIKFTV
-14 DTEDLKKADKEVKKL
+14 DTEDLKKSDKEVKKL

-38 TLSRNL
+38 ALSQNL

-58 KKEGIDTADVM
+58 KKEGIDTEDVM
-69 SRLKNLMSDETIF
+69 SRLKNLMSDEAIF
-82 TKKGIVR
+82 TKKGTVR
-89 SRFTSNQDVENLKMM
+89 SRFTSNQDAENLKMM
-104 VEEFKTLGKLSDKL
+104 IEEFKTLGKLSDKL

-144 AKMSEAGFQDISNK
+144 AKMSTAGFQDISNK
-158 NVRRLSEKFESLI
+158 NVRGLSEKFESLI

-203 SSYIEKVEQ
+203 SSYTEKVEQ
-212 LQRAYLN
+212 LQRAHLN
-219 TAGGA
+219 TPGGA

-238 GNDVDNVVKKYS
+238 GNDVYNVVKKYS
-250 DGINDANDK
+250 DVINEANDK
-259 LKELAKTMEAESKG
+259 LKELAKIMEAESE
-273 QISALQ
+273 QTSALR
-279 KLSKRAGI
+279 KLGKRAGI

-406 EHLADIMVSGMNKTK
+406 EHLADVMVSGMNKTK

-482 LVENL
+482 LAENL
-487 SKLGITQEDVDIRA
+487 SKLGITQEDVDIKS

-545 LRKAFSETN
+545 LRKAFSETD

-604 DLISKIHSGFN
+604 DLISKLHSGFN

-747 SERAGWFGNK
+747 SERAGLFGNK
-757 YKVSEALDKESTEL
+757 HKVSEALDKESSEL

-799 GLSDLQKLILER
+799 GLSDLQKVILEK

-877 AKGLDERSEAVK
+877 AKGLDEKSEAVK

-899 KINIDLDYKSGNI
+899 KSNIDLDYKSGNI
-912 SDVEHTTA
+912 SDVEHTIA
-920 LRDLETKILNRGK
+920 LRDLKTKILNRGK
-933 SKYPDGRMPKTDALL
+933 SKSRGNGRMPKTDALL

-1067 LDNINEQ
+1067 LDNVNEQ

-1092 WEKFAEGWYKTVQE
+1092 WEKFTEGWYKTVQE

-1122 DVGNGLSN
+1122 DVGNGLSD

-1168 AIEAGANSFIG
+1168 AIESGANYFMGNG
-1179 IEDMGGTKTGD
+1179 IEESGGVTSSGSFT
-1190 APIPTPRPTRGAAT
+1190 THSAT

-1269 TSEPSVVNVWV
+1269 ASEPSVVNVWV
-1280 VSKEEEAQMGPNDII
+1280 VSKEEQAQMGPNDII

>member
-38 TLSRNL
+38 TLSENL
-44 KRRFNEVKNSITYL
+44 KRRLNEVKNSITYL

-69 SRLKNLMSDETIF
+69 SRLKNLMSDEAIF

-89 SRFTSNQDVENLKMM
+89 SRFTSNQDVKNLQMM
-104 VEEFKTLGKLSDKL
+104 VEEFKTLAKLSDKL

-144 AKMSEAGFQDISNK
+144 AKMSTAGFQDISSK

-171 RKADKFGNKGLS
+171 RKADRFGNKGLS

-203 SSYIEKVEQ
+203 SSYIAKIEQ

-238 GNDVDNVVKKYS
+238 GSDVDNNVKKYS
-250 DGINDANDK
+250 DEINKANDK
-259 LKELAKTMEAESKG
+259 LRELAKTMEVESKKT
-273 QISALQ
+273 SALR

-406 EHLADIMVSGMNKTK
+406 EHLADVMVSGMNKTK

-487 SKLGITQEDVDIRA
+487 SKLGITQEDVDIRS

-545 LRKAFSETN
+545 LRKAFSETD

-560 GIQMDTASAKFTALK
+560 GIQMDTASAKFTSLK

-604 DLISKIHSGFN
+604 DLISKLHSGFN

-757 YKVSEALDKESTEL
+757 YKVSEALDKETTEL

-799 GLSDLQKLILER
+799 GLSDLQKVILER

-830 VKDSE
+830 IKDSE
-835 EQIKKVVEQNQGN
+835 EQIKTVVEQSQGN
-848 EVTNNWDKLSSENR
+848 EVSSNWDKLSSENR

-1168 AIEAGANSFIG
+1168 AIEAGANSF
-1179 IEDMGGTKTGD
+1179 MGNGVEESGGVISSGSFTTHS
-1190 APIPTPRPTRGAAT
+1190 AT

-1255 TAAQLGGMSYDNES
+1255 TAAKLGGMSYDNES
-1269 TSEPSVVNVWV
+1269 ASEPSVVNVWV

>member
-38 TLSRNL
+38 TLSENL
-44 KRRFNEVKNSITYL
+44 KRRLNEVKNSITYL

-69 SRLKNLMSDETIF
+69 SRLKNLMSDEAIF

-89 SRFTSNQDVENLKMM
+89 SRFTSNQDVKNLQMM
-104 VEEFKTLGKLSDKL
+104 VEEFKTLAKLSDKL

-144 AKMSEAGFQDISNK
+144 AKMSTAGFQDISSK

-171 RKADKFGNKGLS
+171 RKADRFGNKGLS

-203 SSYIEKVEQ
+203 SSYIAKIEQ

-238 GNDVDNVVKKYS
+238 GSDVDNNVKKYS
-250 DGINDANDK
+250 DEINKANDK
-259 LKELAKTMEAESKG
+259 LRELAKTMEVESKKT
-273 QISALQ
+273 SALR

-406 EHLADIMVSGMNKTK
+406 EHLADVMVSGMNKTK

-487 SKLGITQEDVDIRA
+487 SKLGITQEDVDIRS

-545 LRKAFSETN
+545 LRKAFSETD

-560 GIQMDTASAKFTALK
+560 GIQMDTASAKFTSLK

-604 DLISKIHSGFN
+604 DLISKLHSGFN

-799 GLSDLQKLILER
+799 GLSDLQKVILER

-830 VKDSE
+830 IKDSE
-835 EQIKKVVEQNQGN
+835 EQIKTVVEQSQGN
-848 EVTNNWDKLSSENR
+848 EVSSNWDKLSSENR

-899 KINIDLDYKSGNI
+899 KTNIDLDYKSGNI
-912 SDVEHTTA
+912 SDVEHTMA
-920 LRDLETKILNRGK
+920 LRDLKTKILNRGK
-933 SKYPDGRMPKTDALL
+933 SKYSNGRMPKTDALL

-1168 AIEAGANSFIG
+1168 AIEAGANSF
-1179 IEDMGGTKTGD
+1179 MGNGVEESGGVISSGSFTTHS
-1190 APIPTPRPTRGAAT
+1190 AT

-1269 TSEPSVVNVWV
+1269 ASEPSVVNVWV

>member
-38 TLSRNL
+38 TLSENL
-44 KRRFNEVKNSITYL
+44 KRRLNEVKNSITYL

-82 TKKGIVR
+82 TKKGVVR
-89 SRFTSNQDVENLKMM
+89 SRFTSNRDVENLKMM

-171 RKADKFGNKGLS
+171 RKADRFGNKGLS

-203 SSYIEKVEQ
+203 SSYIAKIEQ

-238 GNDVDNVVKKYS
+238 GSDVDNNVKKYS
-250 DGINDANDK
+250 DEINKANDK
-259 LKELAKTMEAESKG
+259 LKELAKTMEVESKKT
-273 QISALQ
+273 SALR

-406 EHLADIMVSGMNKTK
+406 EHLADVMVSGMNKTK

-487 SKLGITQEDVDIRA
+487 SKLGITQEDVDIRS

-545 LRKAFSETN
+545 LRKAFSETD

-604 DLISKIHSGFN
+604 DLISKLHSGFN

-799 GLSDLQKLILER
+799 GLSDLQKVILER

-830 VKDSE
+830 IKDSE
-835 EQIKKVVEQNQGN
+835 DQTKKVVEQNQGN
-848 EVTNNWDKLSSENR
+848 EVTNNWDKLSIKNR
-862 QLKAK
+862 Q
-867 DLNSRINNLL
+867 
-877 AKGLDERSEAVK
+877 
-889 ALYKQLDELE
+889 
-899 KINIDLDYKSGNI
+899 
-912 SDVEHTTA
+912 
-920 LRDLETKILNRGK
+920 
-933 SKYPDGRMPKTDALL
+933 L

-959 YPSERASAYRQGALN
+959 YPSEIASAYRQGALN

-1000 LKAGIV
+1000 LKAGVV

-1092 WEKFAEGWYKTVQE
+1092 REKFAEGWYKTVQE

-1168 AIEAGANSFIG
+1168 AIEAGVNSFMG
-1179 IEDMGGTKTGD
+1179 NEDMGGTKTGD

-1269 TSEPSVVNVWV
+1269 ASEPSVVNVWV

>member
-1 MANKKEIPIKFTA
+1 MANKNEIPIKFTG
-14 DTEDLKKADKEVKKL
+14 DTEDLKKSYKEVDKL

-38 TLSRNL
+38 TLSENL
-44 KRRFNEVKNSITYL
+44 KRRLNEVKTSITYL

-69 SRLKNLMSDETIF
+69 SRLKNLMSDEAIF
-82 TKKGIVR
+82 TKKGVVR
-89 SRFTSNQDVENLKMM
+89 SRFTSNQDVKNLQMM
-104 VEEFKTLGKLSDKL
+104 VEEFKTLAKLSDKL

-171 RKADKFGNKGLS
+171 RKADRFGNKGLS

-203 SSYIEKVEQ
+203 SSYIAKVEQ

-238 GNDVDNVVKKYS
+238 GSDVDNIVKKYS

-259 LKELAKTMEAESKG
+259 LKELAKTMEAESK
-273 QISALQ
+273 QTSALR
-279 KLSKRAGI
+279 KLGKRAGI

-406 EHLADIMVSGMNKTK
+406 EHLADVMVSGMNKTK

-487 SKLGITQEDVDIRA
+487 SKLGITQEDVDIRS

-545 LRKAFSETN
+545 LRKAFSETD

-604 DLISKIHSGFN
+604 DLISKLHSGFN
-615 YLTMSKTQN
+615 YLTMSKTQD

-725 ASSGLSDLLSS
+725 ASSGLNDLLSS

-757 YKVSEALDKESTEL
+757 YKVSEALDKETTEL

-799 GLSDLQKLILER
+799 GLSDLQKVILER

-830 VKDSE
+830 IKDSE
-835 EQIKKVVEQNQGN
+835 EQIKTVVEQSQGN
-848 EVTNNWDKLSSENR
+848 EVSSNWDKLSSENR

-1000 LKAGIV
+1000 LKAGVV

-1050 KSIQQVEG
+1050 KSIRQVEG

-1168 AIEAGANSFIG
+1168 AIEAGANSFMG
-1179 IEDMGGTKTGD
+1179 IEDMGGTKTGA
-1190 APIPTPRPTRGAAT
+1190 APIPTARPTIGAAT

-1269 TSEPSVVNVWV
+1269 ASEPSVVNVWV

>member
-38 TLSRNL
+38 TLSENL
-44 KRRFNEVKNSITYL
+44 KRRLNEVKNSITYL

-69 SRLKNLMSDETIF
+69 SRLKNLMSDEAIF
-82 TKKGIVR
+82 TKKGVVR
-89 SRFTSNQDVENLKMM
+89 SRFTSNQDVKNLQMM
-104 VEEFKTLGKLSDKL
+104 VEEFKTLAKLSDKL

-144 AKMSEAGFQDISNK
+144 AKMSAAGFQDISSK

-171 RKADKFGNKGLS
+171 RKADRFGNKGLS

-203 SSYIEKVEQ
+203 SSYIAKVEQ

-238 GNDVDNVVKKYS
+238 GSDVDNNVKKYS
-250 DGINDANDK
+250 DEINKANNK
-259 LKELAKTMEAESKG
+259 LRELAKTMEVESKG
-273 QISALQ
+273 QMSALQ

-406 EHLADIMVSGMNKTK
+406 EHLADVMVSGMNKTK

-487 SKLGITQEDVDIRA
+487 SKLGITQEDVDIRS

-604 DLISKIHSGFN
+604 DLISKLHSGFN

-799 GLSDLQKLILER
+799 GLSDLQKVILER

-830 VKDSE
+830 IKDSE
-835 EQIKKVVEQNQGN
+835 EQIKTVVEQSQGN
-848 EVTNNWDKLSSENR
+848 EVSSNWDKLSSENR

-899 KINIDLDYKSGNI
+899 KTNIDLDYKSGNI
-912 SDVEHTTA
+912 SDVEHTIA
-920 LRDLETKILNRGK
+920 LRDLKTKILNRGK
-933 SKYPDGRMPKTDALL
+933 SKYSNGRMPKTDALL

-1122 DVGNGLSN
+1122 DVGNGLSD

-1168 AIEAGANSFIG
+1168 AIEAGANSF
-1179 IEDMGGTKTGD
+1179 MGNGVEESGGVISSGSFTTHS
-1190 APIPTPRPTRGAAT
+1190 AT

-1269 TSEPSVVNVWV
+1269 ASEPSVVNVWV

>member
-1 MANKKEIPIKFTA
+1 MADKNEIPIKFTG
-14 DTEDLKKADKEVKKL
+14 DTEDLKKSYKEVDKL

-38 TLSRNL
+38 ALSQNL

-58 KKEGIDTADVM
+58 KKEGIDTEDVM
-69 SRLKNLMSDETIF
+69 SRLKNLMSDEAIF
-82 TKKGIVR
+82 TKKGTVR

-104 VEEFKTLGKLSDKL
+104 VEEFKTLAKLSDKL

-203 SSYIEKVEQ
+203 SSYTGKVEQ
-212 LQRAYLN
+212 LQKLYLGA
-219 TAGGA
+219 AGGA

-238 GNDVDNVVKKYS
+238 GNDVDNIVKKYS
-250 DGINDANDK
+250 DGINEANDK
-259 LKELAKTMEAESKG
+259 LKELAKTMEAESK
-273 QISALQ
+273 QTSALR
-279 KLSKRAGI
+279 KLGKRAGI

-421 ATLDTFRMSVQYA
+421 ATLDTFRMGVQYA

-487 SKLGITQEDVDIRA
+487 SKLGITQEDVDIKS

-545 LRKAFSETN
+545 LRKAFSETD

-604 DLISKIHSGFN
+604 DLISKLHSGFN
-615 YLTMSKTQN
+615 YLTMSKTQD

-663 LNNAIAKYNVMAKEE
+663 LNNAIAKYNVMAEEE

-725 ASSGLSDLLSS
+725 ASSGLNELLSS

-799 GLSDLQKLILER
+799 GLSDLQKVILER

-830 VKDSE
+830 IKDSE
-835 EQIKKVVEQNQGN
+835 EQIKTVVEQSQGN
-848 EVTNNWDKLSSENR
+848 EVSSNWDKLSSENR

-1092 WEKFAEGWYKTVQE
+1092 WEKFTEGWSKTVQE

-1122 DVGNGLSN
+1122 DVGNGLSD
-1130 ALYEISTSSK
+1130 ALYEISTGSK

-1168 AIEAGANSFIG
+1168 AIEAGVNSFMG
-1179 IEDMGGTKTGD
+1179 NEDMGGTKTGA
-1190 APIPTPRPTRGAAT
+1190 APIPTARPTIGAAT

-1269 TSEPSVVNVWV
+1269 ASEPSVVNVWV

>member
-1 MANKKEIPIKFTA
+1 MADEKEIPIKFTA
-14 DTEDLKKADKEVKKL
+14 DTEDLKKADKGVKKL

-38 TLSRNL
+38 ALSKNL
-44 KRRFNEVKNSITYL
+44 KRRVNEVKNAITYL
-58 KKEGIDTADVM
+58 KKEGIDTEDVM
-69 SRLKNLMSDETIF
+69 SRLKNLMSDEAIF
-82 TKKGIVR
+82 TKKGVVR
-89 SRFTSNQDVENLKMM
+89 SRFTSNQDVENLQMM
-104 VEEFKTLGKLSDKL
+104 IEEFKTLGKLSDKL

-144 AKMSEAGFQDISNK
+144 AKMSAAGFQDISNK

-203 SSYIEKVEQ
+203 SSYTEKVEQ

-250 DGINDANDK
+250 DGINEANDK
-259 LKELAKTMEAESKG
+259 LKELAKTMEAESK
-273 QISALQ
+273 QTSALR
-279 KLSKRAGI
+279 KLGKRAGI

-406 EHLADIMVSGMNKTK
+406 EHLADVMVSGMNKTK

-487 SKLGITQEDVDIRA
+487 SKLGITQEDVDIRS

-545 LRKAFSETN
+545 LRKAFSETD

-604 DLISKIHSGFN
+604 DLISKLHSGFN

-747 SERAGWFGNK
+747 SERAGLFGNK
-757 YKVSEALDKESTEL
+757 HKVSEALDKESSEL

-799 GLSDLQKLILER
+799 GLSDLQKVILEK

-848 EVTNNWDKLSSENR
+848 EVSSNWDKLSSENR

-867 DLNSRINNLL
+867 NLNSRINNLL

-899 KINIDLDYKSGNI
+899 KSNIDLDYKSGNI
-912 SDVEHTTA
+912 SDVEHTIA
-920 LRDLETKILNRGK
+920 LRDLKTKILNRGK
-933 SKYPDGRMPKTDALL
+933 SKYPNGRMPKTDALL

-1000 LKAGIV
+1000 LKAGVV

-1092 WEKFAEGWYKTVQE
+1092 WEKFTEGWYKTVQE

-1122 DVGNGLSN
+1122 DVGNGLSD

-1168 AIEAGANSFIG
+1168 AIEAGANSFMG
-1179 IEDMGGTKTGD
+1179 IEDMGGTKTGA
-1190 APIPTPRPTRGAAT
+1190 APIPTARPTIGAAT

-1269 TSEPSVVNVWV
+1269 ASEPSVVNVWV

>member
-1 MANKKEIPIKFTA
+1 MANKNEIPIKFTG
-14 DTEDLKKADKEVKKL
+14 DTEDLKKSYKEVDKL

-38 TLSRNL
+38 TLSENL
-44 KRRFNEVKNSITYL
+44 KRRLNEVKNSITYL

-69 SRLKNLMSDETIF
+69 SRLKNLMSDEAIF

-89 SRFTSNQDVENLKMM
+89 SRFTSNQDVKNLQMM
-104 VEEFKTLGKLSDKL
+104 VEEFKTLAKLSDKL

-203 SSYIEKVEQ
+203 SSYTEKVEQ

-250 DGINDANDK
+250 DGINEANDK
-259 LKELAKTMEAESKG
+259 LKELAKTMEAESK
-273 QISALQ
+273 QTSALR
-279 KLSKRAGI
+279 KLGKRAGI

-362 SANEINNVLE
+362 SANEINNVLK

-406 EHLADIMVSGMNKTK
+406 EHLADVMVSGMNKTK

-473 SELQAPTVR
+473 SELQDPTVR

-487 SKLGITQEDVDIRA
+487 SKLGITQEDVDIRS

-545 LRKAFSETN
+545 LRKAFSETD

-604 DLISKIHSGFN
+604 DLISKLHSGFN
-615 YLTMSKTQN
+615 YLTMSKTQE

-647 SSLTSGKDSYT
+647 SSLTSGKDYYT

-747 SERAGWFGNK
+747 SERAGLFGNK
-757 YKVSEALDKESTEL
+757 HKVSEALDKESSEL

-799 GLSDLQKLILER
+799 GLSDLQKVILEK

-848 EVTNNWDKLSSENR
+848 KVTNNWDKLSSENR
-862 QLKAK
+862 KLKAK
-867 DLNSRINNLL
+867 DLNSRIDNLL
-877 AKGLDERSEAVK
+877 AKGLDEKSEAVK

-899 KINIDLDYKSGNI
+899 KSNIDLDYKSGNI

-920 LRDLETKILNRGK
+920 LRDLKTKILNRGK
-933 SKYPDGRMPKTDALL
+933 SKYPNGRMPKTDALL

-1000 LKAGIV
+1000 LKAGVV
-1006 NKQTLNDMKKS
+1006 NKQILNDMKKS

-1122 DVGNGLSN
+1122 DVGNGLSD

-1168 AIEAGANSFIG
+1168 AIEAGANYFMGNGVTESGGVISSGSF
-1179 IEDMGGTKTGD
+1179 TTHS
-1190 APIPTPRPTRGAAT
+1190 AT

-1269 TSEPSVVNVWV
+1269 ASEPSVVNVWV

>member
-1 MANKKEIPIKFTA
+1 MANEKEIPIKFTG
-14 DTEDLKKADKEVKKL
+14 DTEDLKKSYKEVDKL

-38 TLSRNL
+38 TLSQNL

-58 KKEGIDTADVM
+58 KKEGIDTADVI
-69 SRLKNLMSDETIF
+69 SRLKNLMSDEAIF
-82 TKKGIVR
+82 TKKGTVR
-89 SRFTSNQDVENLKMM
+89 SRFTSNRDVENLQMM
-104 VEEFKTLGKLSDKL
+104 IQEFKTLGKLSDKL

-171 RKADKFGNKGLS
+171 RKADRFGNKGLS

-238 GNDVDNVVKKYS
+238 GNDVDNIVKKYS

-259 LKELAKTMEAESKG
+259 LRELAKTMEAESK
-273 QISALQ
+273 QTSALR
-279 KLSKRAGI
+279 KLGKRAGI

-406 EHLADIMVSGMNKTK
+406 EHLADVMVSGMNKTK

-487 SKLGITQEDVDIRA
+487 SKLGITQEDVDIRS

-525 NKRAATF
+525 SKRAATF

-545 LRKAFSETN
+545 LRKAFSETD

-604 DLISKIHSGFN
+604 DLISKLHSGFN
-615 YLTMSKTQN
+615 YLTTSKTQD

-757 YKVSEALDKESTEL
+757 YKVSEALDKETTEL

-799 GLSDLQKLILER
+799 GLSDLQKVILEK

-830 VKDSE
+830 IKDSE
-835 EQIKKVVEQNQGN
+835 EQIKTVVEQSQGN
-848 EVTNNWDKLSSENR
+848 EVSSNWDKLSSENR

-1000 LKAGIV
+1000 LKAGVV

-1092 WEKFAEGWYKTVQE
+1092 WDKFTEGWYKTVQE

-1122 DVGNGLSN
+1122 DVGNGLSD

-1168 AIEAGANSFIG
+1168 AIEAGANYFMGNGVTESGGVTSSGSF
-1179 IEDMGGTKTGD
+1179 TTHS
-1190 APIPTPRPTRGAAT
+1190 AT

-1269 TSEPSVVNVWV
+1269 ASEPSVVNVWV

>member
-38 TLSRNL
+38 TLSQNL

-82 TKKGIVR
+82 TKKGVVR

-144 AKMSEAGFQDISNK
+144 AKMSEAGFQDISSK

-171 RKADKFGNKGLS
+171 RKADRFGNKGLS

-212 LQRAYLN
+212 LQREHLN
-219 TAGGA
+219 TPGGA

-273 QISALQ
+273 QMSALQ

-406 EHLADIMVSGMNKTK
+406 EHLADVMVSGMNKTK

-482 LVENL
+482 LVKNL
-487 SKLGITQEDVDIRA
+487 SKLGITQEDVDIRS

-545 LRKAFSETN
+545 LRKAFSETD
-554 VAVKAA
+554 VVVKAA

-592 IDYLIAGINKVL
+592 IDYLIVGINKVL
-604 DLISKIHSGFN
+604 DLISKLHSGFN

-725 ASSGLSDLLSS
+725 ASSGLNNLLSS

-747 SERAGWFGNK
+747 SERAGLFGNK
-757 YKVSEALDKESTEL
+757 HKVSEALDKESTEL

-799 GLSDLQKLILER
+799 GLSDLQKVILER

-816 KEALKTSNFLSNFL
+816 KEALKTSNFLSNLL

-848 EVTNNWDKLSSENR
+848 EVTNKWDKLLSENR

-1168 AIEAGANSFIG
+1168 AIEAGANSF
-1179 IEDMGGTKTGD
+1179 MGNGVEESGGVISSGSFTTHS
-1190 APIPTPRPTRGAAT
+1190 AT

-1269 TSEPSVVNVWV
+1269 ASEPSVVNVWV

>member
-38 TLSRNL
+38 TLSENL
-44 KRRFNEVKNSITYL
+44 KRRLNEVKNSITYL

-82 TKKGIVR
+82 TKKGVVR
-89 SRFTSNQDVENLKMM
+89 SRFTSNEDVKNLQMM
-104 VEEFKTLGKLSDKL
+104 VEEFKTLAKLSDKL

-144 AKMSEAGFQDISNK
+144 AKMSEAGFQDISSK

-171 RKADKFGNKGLS
+171 RKADRFGNKGLS

-203 SSYIEKVEQ
+203 SSYIAKIEQ

-238 GNDVDNVVKKYS
+238 GNDVDNNVKKYS

-259 LKELAKTMEAESKG
+259 LKELAKTMGAESK
-273 QISALQ
+273 QTSALQ

-406 EHLADIMVSGMNKTK
+406 EHLADVMVSGMNKTK

-487 SKLGITQEDVDIRA
+487 SKLGITQEDVDIRS

-545 LRKAFSETN
+545 LRKAFSETD

-604 DLISKIHSGFN
+604 DLISKLHSGFN

-799 GLSDLQKLILER
+799 GLSDLQKVILER

-830 VKDSE
+830 IKDSE
-835 EQIKKVVEQNQGN
+835 EQIKTVVEQSQGN
-848 EVTNNWDKLSSENR
+848 EVSSNWDKLSSENR

-959 YPSERASAYRQGALN
+959 YPSERSSAYRQGALN

-1168 AIEAGANSFIG
+1168 AIEAGANSSMG
-1179 IEDMGGTKTGD
+1179 IEDMGGTKTGA
-1190 APIPTPRPTRGAAT
+1190 APIPTPRPTIGAAT

-1269 TSEPSVVNVWV
+1269 ASEPSVVNVWV